1 MKPPRART
9 LRLIFALM
17 LGAQTSAPTTSWAS
31 CDANQPSRTPNTR
44 YDIRSDVVYDK
55 KTDLTWQ
62 RCSVGQHWKEG
73 AGCVGVIKQMSWDEA
88 KAQAQ
93 GSWRLPSKD
102 ELTTLLAPNCNKPA
116 VNEQAF
122 PDMELDKLW
131 YWTSSE
137 NGAFLAWL
145 VNFAD
150 GNTNSYDRTD
160 TGAVRLVRDGG

>member
-1 MKPPRART
+1 MRPLRVRMLAMT
-9 LRLIFALM
+9 LLCMPGLQ
-17 LGAQTSAPTTSWAS
+17 LGFLAAASAA
-31 CDANQPSRTPNTR
+31 CDPSQSNRTPDAR
-44 YDIRSDVVYDK
+44 YQAKGDVIYDT

-93 GSWRLPSKD
+93 NGWRLPSKD
-102 ELTTLLAPNCNKPA
+102 ELTTLLAPNCNKPSI
-116 VNEQAF
+116 NEKAF

-150 GNTNSYDRTD
+150 GNSNSYDRTD
-160 TGAVRLVRDGG
+160 TGSVRLVRGGS